1 MKKHYTKQNPA
12 PALWDGYSSHPGRG
26 NTLNHVAVHGGGGG
40 LLRVDILRKAAKDSP
55 NDYIVLS
62 TRRSRGKK
70 VSWLTMRDD
79 EALVIARLLLWAVQA
94 RMNPDVVF
102 EKVK

>member
-1 MKKHYTKQNPA
+1 
-12 PALWDGYSSHPGRG
+12 
-26 NTLNHVAVHGGGGG
+26 VAVHGGRGG
-40 LLRVDILRKAAKDSP
+40 LLRVDVLRKAAKDSP

-94 RMNPDVVF
+94 RLNPDIVF
-102 EKVK
+102 EKVD